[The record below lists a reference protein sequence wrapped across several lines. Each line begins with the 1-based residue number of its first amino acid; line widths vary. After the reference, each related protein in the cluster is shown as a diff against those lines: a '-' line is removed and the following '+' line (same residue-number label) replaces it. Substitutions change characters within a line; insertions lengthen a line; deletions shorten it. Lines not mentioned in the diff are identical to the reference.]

1 MTLLYH
7 QNYVSAVLQMKTKM
21 TLALLVIMMLSAVCK
36 LFKSVHYLHT
46 MGMITN
52 LTILLVIASAVLGF
66 MARSADKIWDLIED

>member
-21 TLALLVIMMLSAVCK
+21 TLALLVIIMLSAVCK
-36 LFKSVHYLHT
+36 LFKSVHYFYT

-52 LTILLVIASAVLGF
+52 LTILLVIASAVSGF